1 MEIASVQS
9 LSFVADFSNKSK
21 GEKFDLAQDQV
32 SEYPAKDGVKYGADC
47 L

>member
-1 MEIASVQS
+1 METVSVQS
-9 LSFVADFSNKSK
+9 LCFVADFNSKSK

-32 SEYPAKDGVKYGADC
+32 SEYPAKDGVKCGADC